1 MSSYQSVPKPWSSA
15 SSTGR
20 TWAPIRAPI
29 SRSSA
34 PTATS
39 SNTADALAKSP
50 SLMSALPVATAP
62 TRLESSTHESSVGPR
77 IVQQEEEPHSY
88 QHHKNNNQ
96 LQTSLFGE
104 LDSILGRHIHKLFF
118 FGKIKYW
125 YEVHYTGQRKNNITR
140 YLRCLR
146 NYGNSDF
153 NLCWSINQCPNPL
166 WASKVTQKIDW
177 MHGYLAWS
185 WYILVLAVLGQAE
198 DMFQCSRLCLLCVW
212 THSQVA

>member
-1 MSSYQSVPKPWSSA
+1 MPGLQQENPSLIFPLTAMSSYQSVPKPWSSA

-34 PTATS
+34 PTTATAS

-50 SLMSALPVATAP
+50 SSLMSALPVATAP

-88 QHHKNNNQ
+88 QHHKNNNNQ

-104 LDSILGRHIHKLFF
+104 LDSILGRPIHNF
-118 FGKIKYW
+118 FGKIKY
-125 YEVHYTGQRKNNITR
+125 
-140 YLRCLR
+140 
-146 NYGNSDF
+146 
-153 NLCWSINQCPNPL
+153 
-166 WASKVTQKIDW
+166 
-177 MHGYLAWS
+177 
-185 WYILVLAVLGQAE
+185 
-198 DMFQCSRLCLLCVW
+198 
-212 THSQVA
+212 

>member
-1 MSSYQSVPKPWSSA
+1 MPTLLIALFLFFLFLEHCVLPGLQQENPSLIFPLTAMSSYQSVPKPWSSA

-34 PTATS
+34 PTS

-50 SLMSALPVATAP
+50 SSSLMSALPVATAP

-88 QHHKNNNQ
+88 QHHKNNNNQ

-104 LDSILGRHIHKLFF
+104 LDSILGRPSHNFF
-118 FGKIKYW
+118 
-125 YEVHYTGQRKNNITR
+125 
-140 YLRCLR
+140 
-146 NYGNSDF
+146 
-153 NLCWSINQCPNPL
+153 
-166 WASKVTQKIDW
+166 
-177 MHGYLAWS
+177 
-185 WYILVLAVLGQAE
+185 LVK
-198 DMFQCSRLCLLCVW
+198 
-212 THSQVA
+212 

>member
-1 MSSYQSVPKPWSSA
+1 MPTLLIALFYFFLFLEHCVLPGQQENPSLIFPLTAMSSYQSVPKPWSSA

-77 IVQQEEEPHSY
+77 IVQQEEPHSY

-104 LDSILGRHIHKLFF
+104 LDSILGRPIHNFF
-118 FGKIKYW
+118 FGKIKY
-125 YEVHYTGQRKNNITR
+125 
-140 YLRCLR
+140 
-146 NYGNSDF
+146 
-153 NLCWSINQCPNPL
+153 
-166 WASKVTQKIDW
+166 
-177 MHGYLAWS
+177 
-185 WYILVLAVLGQAE
+185 
-198 DMFQCSRLCLLCVW
+198 
-212 THSQVA
+212 